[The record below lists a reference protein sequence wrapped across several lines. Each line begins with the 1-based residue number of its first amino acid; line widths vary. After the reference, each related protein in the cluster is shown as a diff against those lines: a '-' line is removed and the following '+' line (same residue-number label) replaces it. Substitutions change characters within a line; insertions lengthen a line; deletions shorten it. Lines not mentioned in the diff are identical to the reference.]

1 MPALRK
7 EHQMNVL
14 EALTNL
20 GYGQSEAEPPQA
32 FRKRLLPVPE
42 HLRALDPDV
51 VLVVGDRGTGK
62 SALFQSVF
70 TQGLLSDLAR
80 YAPDLRLPFA
90 DPGRMRWV
98 PGHPAGAGFPDARG
112 LQRAVQTHEDAVL
125 LWLAYRIPT
134 RVPPPSG
141 MGMKRI
147 RLSGGS

>member
-1 MPALRK
+1 MF
-7 EHQMNVL
+7 
-14 EALTNL
+14 
-20 GYGQSEAEPPQA
+20 QA
-32 FRKRLLPVPE
+32 
-42 HLRALDPDV
+42 
-51 VLVVGDRGTGK
+51 
-62 SALFQSVF
+62 VF